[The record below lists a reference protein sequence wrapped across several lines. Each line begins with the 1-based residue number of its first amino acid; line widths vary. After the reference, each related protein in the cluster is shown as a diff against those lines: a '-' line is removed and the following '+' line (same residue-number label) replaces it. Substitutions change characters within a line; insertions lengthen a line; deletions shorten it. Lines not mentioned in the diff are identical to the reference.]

1 MEDLES
7 LVSWMQA
14 KRILCLW
21 RKDESLLKE
30 EIIPFVLN

>member
-21 RKDESLLKE
+21 RKE